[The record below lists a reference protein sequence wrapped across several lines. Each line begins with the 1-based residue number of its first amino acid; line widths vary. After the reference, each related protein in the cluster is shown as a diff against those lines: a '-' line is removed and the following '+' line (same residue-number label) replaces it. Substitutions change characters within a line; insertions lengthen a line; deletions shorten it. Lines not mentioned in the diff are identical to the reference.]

1 MASVLDM
8 TWLDGRFESSGHLL
22 LALHWQNSLVLW
34 DTAKG
39 VKVWKMDVSKPLQ
52 TVPATSNIF
61 LGFDHDP
68 FDALRLV
75 LRSRY
80 ADLIFQRNQHKMHTY
95 KEFWAATFSW
105 F

>member
-1 MASVLDM
+1 M

-39 VKVWKMDVSKPLQ
+39 VKVWKMDVSMP
-52 TVPATSNIF
+52 TSSTPATSNIF

-68 FDALRLV
+68 FDAHRLV

-80 ADLIFQRNQHKMHTY
+80 AGRLNLLEKNDVHKLY
-95 KEFWAATFSW
+95 SYPEI
-105 F
+105 